1 MAPNVDRIIER
12 NTKLKGMKQPW
23 LPLYQALAMYVF
35 LRKQYFTIDHLKA
48 PFMLNLVYDSTAI
61 HAAHMMAASLVGQI
75 MPNPFESFEFV
86 PQVAQQGDMDDDE
99 YQFFMTVN
107 EVMPAVLS
115 LPDVG
120 MMTSLLECILDMGV
134 FGIGSLCVDETGDYA
149 VPLRMYSAD
158 AKVMSVDEDQNGK
171 VDTVYL
177 EKMMRVGQVVEK
189 YGYDNCS
196 DQVKKMYDGQQL
208 DAEIKVLQ
216 AIEPRRER
224 NPLKLGN
231 LDMKWSSVHVELD
244 TKHVL
249 KESGYNEL
257 PIIVAR
263 FWKQVNEI
271 QGRSPA
277 MDALPD
283 IRAVNKLVE
292 LFEKA
297 GEMGLDPPKM
307 ISSEDVLG
315 AGKIPWGPGVDIPIH
330 TSGRLGT
337 DRRAP
342 IEIIQT
348 VQNPSWATD
357 RIADLRANIQEYFMI
372 EYLTDLNNKSRQT
385 LGEANIRNEKG
396 MFITGS
402 VLNRCLVEL
411 LGPALDRA
419 FNILL
424 SMGFFGVI
432 RGSTQDMRLQ
442 AMGIQPRYIAPSF
455 IVNRMRGLR
464 GYRLNFIPPAA
475 RLMTLEEAQGLQ
487 DLIQFATTLGAVK
500 PNALDV
506 INEDEAIRARQ
517 RLNGASQKVLN
528 SPDQVDQIRQARAQ
542 QQQQAQQQQEQIMGA
557 HALKLAG
564 AGVKDL
570 ADAGSAAN
578 VA

>member
-231 LDMKWSSVHVELD
+231 LDMKWSSVHVELVD
-244 TKHVL
+244 
-249 KESGYNEL
+249 
-257 PIIVAR
+257 
-263 FWKQVNEI
+263 
-271 QGRSPA
+271 
-277 MDALPD
+277 
-283 IRAVNKLVE
+283 
-292 LFEKA
+292 KA

-307 ISSEDVLG
+307 SSSEDVLG

-357 RIADLRANIQEYFMI
+357 RIADLRANIQEYFM
-372 EYLTDLNNKSRQT
+372 
-385 LGEANIRNEKG
+385 
-396 MFITGS
+396 
-402 VLNRCLVEL
+402 
-411 LGPALDRA
+411 
-419 FNILL
+419 
-424 SMGFFGVI
+424 
-432 RGSTQDMRLQ
+432 
-442 AMGIQPRYIAPSF
+442 
-455 IVNRMRGLR
+455 
-464 GYRLNFIPPAA
+464 
-475 RLMTLEEAQGLQ
+475 
-487 DLIQFATTLGAVK
+487 
-500 PNALDV
+500 
-506 INEDEAIRARQ
+506 
-517 RLNGASQKVLN
+517 
-528 SPDQVDQIRQARAQ
+528 
-542 QQQQAQQQQEQIMGA
+542 
-557 HALKLAG
+557 
-564 AGVKDL
+564 
-570 ADAGSAAN
+570 
-578 VA
+578 